1 MVLRKQDLYRD
12 YPPEQRYHKKER
24 RHGCHDFY
32 CQKKQRHF
40 SRIGQKDIGIR
51 RDQKQRHVR
60 FDISTFSS
68 KAHFRV
74 GRKTELGKHLRKTGN
89 ECFTEQD
96 KFRFSSPQQFF
107 VSRKE
112 LRNYRFQII
121 RKFNDRSDCQQA
133 VRKPSGIF
141 KCLSQTCRKPV
152 SRQFGPPVLQ
162 HRTVCRYRI

>member
-12 YPPEQRYHKKER
+12 YPPEQRHHKKER
-24 RHGCHDFY
+24 RNGSHDFH

-60 FDISTFSS
+60 FDISTFSR
-68 KAHFRV
+68 KAHFRI
-74 GRKTELGKHLRKTGN
+74 GRKTELGKRLRKTGN

-112 LRNYRFQII
+112 LRNHRFQII

-152 SRQFGPPVLQ
+152 SRQFGPPVIQ

>member
-1 MVLRKQDLYRD
+1 MVLRKQDLYRN
-12 YPPEQRYHKKER
+12 YPPEQRHHKKER
-24 RHGCHDFY
+24 RNGSHDFY
-32 CQKKQRHF
+32 CQKEQRHF

-74 GRKTELGKHLRKTGN
+74 GSKTELGKRLCETRN

-96 KFRFSSPQQFF
+96 RFSSPQQFF
-107 VSRKE
+107 VSCKE
-112 LRNYRFQII
+112 LRNHRFQII
-121 RKFNDRSDCQQA
+121 WKFNVRSHRQQA

-152 SRQFGPPVLQ
+152 SRQFGPPVIQ
-162 HRTVCRYRI
+162 HWTVRRHRI

>member
-1 MVLRKQDLYRD
+1 MVLRKQDLYRNH
-12 YPPEQRYHKKER
+12 PPEQRHHKKER
-24 RHGCHDFY
+24 RNGSYDFD
-32 CQKKQRHF
+32 CQKKQRDF
-40 SRIGQKDIGIR
+40 SRICQKNIHVR

-60 FDISTFSS
+60 FDISTFSR

-74 GRKTELGKHLRKTGN
+74 GCKTELRKRLSKTWN

-96 KFRFSSPQQFF
+96 RFRFSSPQQFF

-112 LRNYRFQII
+112 LRDHRFQII
-121 RKFNDRSDCQQA
+121 WKFNVRSDCQQA

-152 SRQFGPPVLQ
+152 SRQFSPPVIQ
-162 HRTVCRYRI
+162 HRTVRRHRI

>member
-1 MVLRKQDLYRD
+1 MVLREQDLYRN
-12 YPPEQRYHKKER
+12 YPPEQRHNKKER
-24 RHGCHDFY
+24 RNGSHDFY

-74 GRKTELGKHLRKTGN
+74 GSKTELGKRLRKTGD

-112 LRNYRFQII
+112 LRNHRFQILW
-121 RKFNDRSDCQQA
+121 KFNVRSDCQQA

-141 KCLSQTCRKPV
+141 KCLSQTFRKPV
-152 SRQFGPPVLQ
+152 SRQLGSPVLQ